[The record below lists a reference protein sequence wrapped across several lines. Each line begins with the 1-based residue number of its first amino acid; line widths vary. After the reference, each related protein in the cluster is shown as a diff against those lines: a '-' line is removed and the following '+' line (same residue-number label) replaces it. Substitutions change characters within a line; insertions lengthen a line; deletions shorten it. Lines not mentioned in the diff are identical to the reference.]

1 MKILSKEEFLNVR
14 LISKVDPNILKIK
27 DHPKTPY
34 VTSLKIFT
42 NNFTLERVE
51 DIVNYWKKH
60 DFDSKELNDLNWM
73 YVYCMKYG
81 FLKNLDVKNINIY
94 GSWKWTTR
102 NYNLTREEADNYLS
116 KLEPM
121 TKEEI
126 ELFLKTPIEIKNNI
140 IEDGTH
146 RCCSMIGRLVRD
158 EKYVNM
164 LYISNL

>member
-1 MKILSKEEFLNVR
+1 MKSLSKEDFLNVKLISRVEPSILNINNHPKIPYVSSMKIL
-14 LISKVDPNILKIK
+14 
-27 DHPKTPY
+27 
-34 VTSLKIFT
+34 T

-51 DIVNYWKKH
+51 DIVNYWKRH
-60 DFDSKELNDLNWM
+60 DFNSKELNDLNWM

-102 NYNLTREEADNYLS
+102 KYNLTQKEANNYLS
-116 KLEPM
+116 TLEPM
-121 TKEEI
+121 SHEEI

-158 EKYVNM
+158 EKYININYV
-164 LYISNL
+164 

>member
-1 MKILSKEEFLNVR
+1 MKSLSKNDFLNLR
-14 LISKVDPNILKIK
+14 LVSMVEPNILKIK
-27 DHPKTPY
+27 DHPKIPY
-34 VTSLKIFT
+34 VSSIKILT

-60 DFDSKELNDLNWM
+60 DIDSKELTDLNWM

-102 NYNLTREEADNYLS
+102 KRNLTKKEADTYLS
-116 KLEPM
+116 ILEPM
-121 TKEEI
+121 TNEEI
-126 ELFLKTPIEIKNNI
+126 ETFLETQIEVKNNI

-158 EKYVNM
+158 EKYININ
-164 LYISNL
+164 YI

>member
-14 LISKVDPNILKIK
+14 LISRVDPNILKIK
-27 DHPKTPY
+27 DHPKIPY

-42 NNFTLERVE
+42 NNFKLERVE
-51 DIVNYWKKH
+51 DIVNYWKKYN
-60 DFDSKELNDLNWM
+60 FDSKVLNDLNWM

-81 FLKNLDVKNINIY
+81 FLRNLDKKNINIY

-102 NYNLTREEADNYLS
+102 KYNLTQKEANNYLS
-116 KLEPM
+116 TLEPM
-121 TKEEI
+121 TNAEI
-126 ELFLKTPIEIKNNI
+126 EKFLEIPIEIKNNI

-158 EKYVNM
+158 EE
-164 LYISNL
+164 YININYI